1 MQKVAIDSD
10 TIFLRSRYR
19 NSPRFLVALRLRSH
33 YAFTRSRET
42 GRRYCL
48 FRLRT
53 RDEYTLV

>member
-10 TIFLRSRYR
+10 TIFLRPELSAFFSRVT
-19 NSPRFLVALRLRSH
+19 LTV
-33 YAFTRSRET
+33 AFTRSGET

-53 RDEYTLV
+53 RDEYTFV